1 MATSCTLSSALT
13 VSATLLG
20 FTFVYA
26 VMPRFCRS
34 SPTAANTV
42 ATAAAVTADAGTDAA
57 AHTGCADFNKLDGL
71 WEGRAGD
78 LPSDAP
84 QPANITIA
92 CVLPSSSNG
101 VVAMSSSSGAARE
114 STGDAC
120 VRIVGI
126 EKEKDSSTTR
136 ALASHVSRPPQRSS
150 SEISIR
156 SEKQKQRQG
165 VCAHNCSACCRCC
178 RLLLP
183 TVQNDQR
190 RLEFPRSSSRDLKQR
205 LPPLLLLLLLHYYCN
220 TTAAT
225 AALRVLCTAERGGAS
240 HLAVH
245 LSLRRSTSVL
255 LPGLHLIGHLADGH
269 AVPAW
274 HKAGQPVIE
283 RAFNEGVLQVVL
295 GAQLAA
301 HAGDA
306 VAAAAA
312 GQAPVHAYVLADVAH
327 DDAAAA
333 GCLDAHLRRER
344 ERDKPRQAHSA
355 SEFFS
360 QQLSMCGK
368 GERRWSQAHKA
379 RAQQHNAEKNCTG
392 DTATCMPH
400 C

>member
-1 MATSCTLSSALT
+1 MLTIQFRRQHCQYRVLTRVLLYLYAYAPCELSLYTQLFRAPNTSTQCTHRQQHNKHSTLEQQQYPGNRGVHCCVEVAT
-13 VSATLLG
+13 
-20 FTFVYA
+20 
-26 VMPRFCRS
+26 
-34 SPTAANTV
+34 PTAA
-42 ATAAAVTADAGTDAA
+42 AAAAQT
-57 AHTGCADFNKLDGL
+57 C
-71 WEGRAGD
+71 
-78 LPSDAP
+78 
-84 QPANITIA
+84 QP
-92 CVLPSSSNG
+92 L
-101 VVAMSSSSGAARE
+101 RE
-114 STGDAC
+114 
-120 VRIVGI
+120 V
-126 EKEKDSSTTR
+126 E
-136 ALASHVSRPPQRSS
+136 
-150 SEISIR
+150 
-156 SEKQKQRQG
+156 
-165 VCAHNCSACCRCC
+165 SA
-178 RLLLP
+178 
-183 TVQNDQR
+183 
-190 RLEFPRSSSRDLKQR
+190 
-205 LPPLLLLLLLHYYCN
+205 
-220 TTAAT
+220 
-225 AALRVLCTAERGGAS
+225 
-240 HLAVH
+240 
-245 LSLRRSTSVL
+245 SVL